1 MVSAGLKKLTPAER
15 TRAGA
20 GGSSCLPAQG
30 RGWGQRGRGR
40 WDMAME
46 KAERTVPLLPM
57 KYSNTATQI
66 AMANIAAVRTV
77 MKAVQVLRKL
87 RTHKVKATTM

>member
-1 MVSAGLKKLTPAER
+1 
-15 TRAGA
+15 
-20 GGSSCLPAQG
+20 
-30 RGWGQRGRGR
+30 
-40 WDMAME
+40 MAME

-77 MKAVQVLRKL
+77 MKAVQVLRQTEDPQSQSDHHVIHAVAL
-87 RTHKVKATTM
+87 AECE